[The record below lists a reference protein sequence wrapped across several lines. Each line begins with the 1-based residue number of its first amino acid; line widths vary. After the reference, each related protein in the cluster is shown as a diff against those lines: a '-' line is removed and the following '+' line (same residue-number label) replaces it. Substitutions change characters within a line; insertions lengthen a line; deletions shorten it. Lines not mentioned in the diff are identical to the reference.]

1 MTVGAVLGNVMWP
14 GLVAESG
21 LIALWAVVLG
31 IIAEWPF
38 LRWLS
43 GAGWGRSLWM
53 TITINAI
60 SCAMGYILNPL
71 VGLIVII
78 PHDLF
83 SYALDIGGGSFGP
96 SGWIFTYHGIVL
108 ATASLEY
115 FVFRRFFDDEYFSKR
130 QLTQPSRKKTWFM
143 IWLANLVSVAIGFC
157 FISPNH

>member
-43 GAGWGRSLWM
+43 SAGWGRSLWM
-53 TITINAI
+53 TITINAV
-60 SCAMGYILNPL
+60 SCGIGYILNPL
-71 VGLIVII
+71 AGLIFII

-83 SYALDIGGGSFGP
+83 SYILSIGGGTFSP

-115 FVFRRFFDDEYFSKR
+115 LVFRGFFDDEYFSKR
-130 QLTQPSRKKTWFM
+130 QLTQPSRKKTWLA

-157 FISPNH
+157 FISAKY

>member
-1 MTVGAVLGNVMWP
+1 MTVCAILGNVMWP

-53 TITINAI
+53 TITINAV
-60 SCAMGYILNPL
+60 SCGIGYVLNPL
-71 VGLIVII
+71 ASIFAII
-78 PHDLF
+78 PLYLF
-83 SYALDIGGGSFGP
+83 SSALKIGEGAFSP

-115 FVFRRFFDDEYFSKR
+115 LVFRGFFDDGYFSKR
-130 QLTQPSRKKTWFM
+130 QLTKPSRKKTWLA

-157 FISPNH
+157 FISVKY